1 MKVKDIINPWVIAGA
16 ILTASLLLAGSFLMV
31 GQLTPSNLEEY
42 HGEAVLTVIPVPTF
56 TPTPL
61 PTQSEFPNIT
71 PTIDPVMGIYVG
83 GYVQILG
90 TEGEG
95 LRLREEPSLNGEI
108 IHLGLEGEIY
118 LVRGGPEERDGYLWW
133 ELEAPLNESRQ
144 GWAVSNYLE
153 PAQSP

>member
-1 MKVKDIINPWVIAGA
+1 MKDIINPWVIAGA
-16 ILTASLLLAGSFLMV
+16 ILTASLLLAVSFLTA
-31 GQLTPSNLEEY
+31 GQLTPSDLTEY
-42 HGEAVLTVIPVPTF
+42 HGEAVLTIIPVPTY

-61 PTQSEFPNIT
+61 PTQPEFSILT
-71 PTIDPVMGIYVG
+71 PTIEAVHGIQVG

-95 LRLREEPSLNGEI
+95 LRLRQDPTLNGEI

-118 LVRGGPEERDGYLWW
+118 QVRGGPEERDGYLWW
-133 ELEAPLNESRQ
+133 ELEAPLNETRQ
-144 GWAVSNYLE
+144 GWAVSNYLV

>member
-1 MKVKDIINPWVIAGA
+1 MKDLINPWVIAGA
-16 ILTASLLLAGSFLMV
+16 IFTASLLLAGSFLIA
-31 GQLTPSNLEEY
+31 GQLTPSNLTMY
-42 HGEAVLTVIPVPTF
+42 HGEAVLTIIPVPTY

-61 PTQSEFPNIT
+61 PTQPEFPILT
-71 PTIDPVMGIYVG
+71 PTIEAVLGIQVG

-90 TEGEG
+90 TEGEE
-95 LRLREEPSLNGEI
+95 LRLRQEPTLNGEI

-133 ELEAPLNESRQ
+133 ELEAPLNETRQ
-144 GWAVSNYLE
+144 GWAVSNYLV